1 MLHVAVSIIWGF
13 RAPSMPYAPNP
24 IRDDQGEC
32 FMTPWTKT
40 LTLAA
45 AALCATS
52 TSFATSTAFA
62 EEAENTAE
70 ATETLV
76 ADIDDFDIEPSRE
89 DAERRLNNRD
99 RDWHRRG
106 YRGCY
111 SYCDDQRDDC
121 MRRYYRGYD
130 DWHRGDRRRWDR
142 RRHGDNAY
150 RRCERRFDYCIDVCR
165 DSRWRDR

>member
-1 MLHVAVSIIWGF
+1 LISAASTILEMTRGK
-13 RAPSMPYAPNP
+13 R
-24 IRDDQGEC
+24 

-52 TSFATSTAFA
+52 TTLVTSFSFA

-70 ATETLV
+70 SSEAVER
-76 ADIDDFDIEPSRE
+76 DRDFDIPPSRE
-89 DAERRLNNRD
+89 DAERRLNDRD
-99 RDWHRRG
+99 RNWNRRG

-111 SYCDDQRDDC
+111 SYCDEQRDDC

-142 RRHGDNAY
+142 RRHGDNSY
-150 RRCERRFDYCIDVCR
+150 SRCERRFDFCIDACR
-165 DSRWRDR
+165 DSRWRD